1 MIPRDY
7 RLQNVCARLVERL
20 EGTRR
25 SYVDR
30 PEEASAE
37 FLRLAKEHGQA
48 AVAEW
53 GALDLNDEVDVE
65 HHAIFL
71 AHELEHTFLP
81 RYERLAVAHTGAE
94 EGGYGFGML
103 ARPSGRVA
111 MVLVALFLVL
121 LFGRLALFAFP
132 LWAVVI
138 AALSLPLWPDVAA
151 MLEDRRYEQDLGELL
166 GDMARVQAQSSA
178 YQRPD
183 KLRLADEPLLK
194 AGRSE
199 SRKRRPNSP
208 KETP

>member
-7 RLQNVCARLVERL
+7 RLENVCARLVERL

-30 PEEASAE
+30 PEQASTE
-37 FLRLAKEHGQA
+37 FLRVAREHGAA

-53 GALDLNDEVDVE
+53 GALDLTDEVDVE
-65 HHAIFL
+65 LHAAFL
-71 AHELEHTFLP
+71 SRELENTFLP
-81 RYERLAVAHTGAE
+81 RYERLALAHTTAE

-103 ARPSGRVA
+103 ARPSGRVV
-111 MVLVALFLVL
+111 MVLAALFLVL

-132 LWAVVI
+132 LWSVVL
-138 AALSLPLWPDVAA
+138 ASLSLPLWPDIAA
-151 MLEDRRYEQDLGELL
+151 TLEDRRYAQDLGELL
-166 GDMARVQAQSSA
+166 ADMARVQAQSSA

-183 KLRLADEPLLK
+183 KLRLADEPLRK
-194 AGRSE
+194 AGRSDT
-199 SRKRRPNSP
+199 KRRKPNSP